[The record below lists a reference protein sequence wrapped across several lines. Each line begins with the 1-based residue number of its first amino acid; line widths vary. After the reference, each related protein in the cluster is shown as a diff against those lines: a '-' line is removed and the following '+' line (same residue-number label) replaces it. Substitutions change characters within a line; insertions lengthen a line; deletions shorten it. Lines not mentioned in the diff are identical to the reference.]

1 MQELVRKYIAGTYVF
16 REGEAGIYAFI
27 VRSGKVRLFRVKGPR
42 ELVYDELMEGR
53 LFGASALVE
62 PRPRL
67 LSAHTTTGCEC
78 YAIDRRDYN
87 ARLSR
92 IDPQQM
98 RALRNLHIFVDRV
111 PLHDADGK
119 RIVGACPADVEQ
131 KITALL
137 DSDLGV
143 SLLKTGDALVDMVAE
158 QIRYEAKRR
167 LPQPPEDEETTRQRE
182 RLLPKARQAQAA
194 AASPP
199 QSAPAAREPAAEKS
213 VPVPPKGVG
222 RVHVGTVSTPFKGE
236 G

>member
-16 REGEAGIYAFI
+16 REGEAGVYAFI
-27 VRSGKVRLFRVKGPR
+27 LRSGKVRLFRTKGPR
-42 ELVYDELMEGR
+42 ELVYDELVEGR

-62 PRPRL
+62 PRPRF

-87 ARLSR
+87 SRLAK

-137 DSDLGV
+137 DSDIGV

-182 RLLPKARQAQAA
+182 RLLPSARKAAP
-194 AASPP
+194 ASVA
-199 QSAPAAREPAAEKS
+199 APAASEPAAGKS
-213 VPVPPKGVG
+213 TPVPPKGVS
-222 RVHVGTVSTPFKGE
+222 RARVGTVPTPFRGE